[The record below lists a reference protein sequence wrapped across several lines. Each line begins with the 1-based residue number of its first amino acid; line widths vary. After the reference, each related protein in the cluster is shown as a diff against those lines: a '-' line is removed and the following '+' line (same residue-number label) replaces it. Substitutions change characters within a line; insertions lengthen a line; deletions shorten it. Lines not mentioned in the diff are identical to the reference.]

1 MLVLGKGK
9 GHNKM
14 AMIGVN
20 ATLLL
25 LSFTLVI
32 TNACQIGLIH
42 QYAANYDEEVSS
54 FDGCYFPVAFETFR
68 PPNGMVRSHV
78 RLLSLPSNWLETLQ
92 SSSSPQL
99 PFSSFLTLIRS
110 SNLLVEC
117 LDAIVPDL
125 ETLSCQLSQ

>member
-42 QYAANYDEEVSS
+42 QYAANYDAEVI
-54 FDGCYFPVAFETFR
+54 YFGEHFPQRFETNVLDFQ
-68 PPNGMVRSHV
+68 MV
-78 RLLSLPSNWLETLQ
+78 W
-92 SSSSPQL
+92 
-99 PFSSFLTLIRS
+99 
-110 SNLLVEC
+110 
-117 LDAIVPDL
+117 
-125 ETLSCQLSQ
+125 

>member
-42 QYAANYDEEVSS
+42 QYAANYDEEVSN
-54 FDGCYFPVAFETFR
+54 FR
-68 PPNGMVRSHV
+68 GRFLLHLKLILDDQMV
-78 RLLSLPSNWLETLQ
+78 W
-92 SSSSPQL
+92 
-99 PFSSFLTLIRS
+99 
-110 SNLLVEC
+110 
-117 LDAIVPDL
+117 
-125 ETLSCQLSQ
+125 